1 MSLARFEKSLYDLI
15 RGLRNHKGNEKE
27 YIQNCLKE
35 CRSEIRSQD
44 MDVKAT
50 ALLKLVYLEMVGHDM
65 SWASFHVLEVMSSQ
79 KYHQKRVGYLAA
91 VQSFRPDT
99 DVLMMATN
107 LLKKDVAASLPTI
120 IALPISALPHIVTP
134 SLAMSL
140 LGDLLPRL
148 THSHAVIRKKTVV
161 TLYRLA
167 LVYPEA
173 LRASWPKIKERL
185 MDPDEDPSVTAA
197 IVNVVCELGWRR
209 PRDFLPLAP
218 RLFELLVDGGNNW
231 MAIKLIKLF
240 AVLTPLEPRLVR
252 KLLPPLTN
260 LIRTTPAMSLLYEC
274 INGIIQG
281 GILGE
286 GEDFSA
292 REEVATLC
300 VNKLRGMVAGNSD
313 PNLKYVALLAFNRI
327 VVTHPFLVAQQE
339 DVILEC
345 IDSEDITIRI
355 KALDLVQGMVSS
367 DNLVSIVSRLM
378 RQLKASSVALN
389 QQRNGSDGLD
399 EPDSG
404 DEASAGAGRRRRT
417 PDRAPPLPENYTV
430 DVISRILR
438 MCSQNNYANIIDFDW
453 YIDVLSQLVRLA
465 PPPRARDS
473 DSDQSGSKYPADIS
487 ENIGNELR
495 TVAVKVEAVRAGAV
509 RAAELVIS
517 RMASDLSPSRTV
529 VLGALKP
536 VAWMAGEYAVYL
548 LSADD
553 TLRYLLDLAPRI
565 GDPEVLAT
573 VLQAIVK
580 LFAYVAG
587 DDRFPWT
594 RERKSSVSLLMAR
607 VIHVLEPFAS
617 HPYLEV
623 QERAVEFIELLKLT
637 AEAAAGQEPSTDEI
651 HQDPPL
657 LLTQAIPSLF
667 SGWELKSVAVGTQ
680 ENVPLPD
687 DLDLDEPIHH
697 DLGRLLAQ
705 ADSLMLPAP
714 GDDDF
719 DAYYNQRPAA
729 TSMGSGPAISR
740 LQDAPE
746 EVSGSYQH
754 SEESY
759 LDPDII
765 ARRKA
770 ERAERYR
777 DDPFYIPDSTV
788 TSGGRSTP
796 IHNILQRENGPD
808 LDIDSIPIM
817 QLDLDKL
824 SPVGRATPTTAA
836 TAPKPKPQQRIVVA
850 ADETLVLPGGGSGRS
865 TPRAHDSGENTPD
878 SFGKKKPAA
887 ALSTTSNSKK
897 KGQSLL
903 QITSTNLADLTLDES
918 SAAKDPLAH
927 ERQQREE
934 AEMAQALKEVQRL
947 RLEMQRANERIQVA
961 QGVPAEGVVVSSKKK
976 KKKTATTEEGTTG
989 KTKKKKMKKAEEE
1002 GTFAAG
1008 GETAEG
1014 GAKVVKSKKKKTT
1027 TKKTDE
1033 SGAGSGSGSGAA
1045 GESAKAAA
1053 TEVSAVLAA
1062 PAAVPVVKTKKKKKT
1077 ARVVQLDDDGG
1088 EGGVGSGSG
1097 QGY

>member
-1 MSLARFEKSLYDLI
+1 
-15 RGLRNHKGNEKE
+15 
-27 YIQNCLKE
+27 
-35 CRSEIRSQD
+35 

-107 LLKKDVAASLPTI
+107 LLKKDVAASTPTI
-120 IALPISALPHIVTP
+120 IALPIAALPHIVTP

-148 THSHAVIRKKTVV
+148 NHSHAAIRKKTVV

-185 MDPDEDPSVTAA
+185 MDPEEDSSVTAA

-209 PRDFLPLAP
+209 PHDFLPLAP
-218 RLFELLVDGGNNW
+218 RLFELLVEGGNNW

-240 AVLTPLEPRLVR
+240 ATLTPLEPRLVR
-252 KLLPPLTN
+252 KLLPPLTD

-281 GILGE
+281 GFLGS

-292 REEVATLC
+292 REEIASLC
-300 VNKLRGMVAGNSD
+300 VTKLRGMVSTNSD

-378 RQLKASSVALN
+378 RQLKASSAAVSQQQNGLEN
-389 QQRNGSDGLD
+389 QDPESDSSDERSGS
-399 EPDSG
+399 S
-404 DEASAGAGRRRRT
+404 GRRRKT
-417 PDRAPPLPENYTV
+417 AERAPPLPDDYTV
-430 DVISRILR
+430 DVIGRILK
-438 MCSQNNYANIIDFDW
+438 MCSQDNYANMVDFDW
-453 YIDVLSQLVRLA
+453 YLDVLAQLIRIA
-465 PPPRARDS
+465 PAPRAKYS
-473 DSDQSGSKYPADIS
+473 DADAPGPKQAGDVS
-487 ENIGNELR
+487 EKIGNELR
-495 TVAVKVEAVRAGAV
+495 NVAVKVKAIRAAAVRT
-509 RAAELVIS
+509 AELAIS
-517 RMASDLSPSRTV
+517 RMSTELSPTRPLLS
-529 VLGALKP
+529 GALKP
-536 VAWMAGEYAVYL
+536 VAWVVGEYAVQL
-548 LSADD
+548 LSPDD
-553 TLRYLLDLAPRI
+553 TLRHLLDLAPRI
-565 GDPEVLAT
+565 DFPESLAT
-573 VLQAIVK
+573 TLQAVMK

-587 DDRFPWT
+587 DDRALWT
-594 RERKSSVSLLMAR
+594 PERKSSITLLMAR

-637 AEAAAGQEPSTDEI
+637 AEAAAGQAPSTDEI
-651 HQDPPL
+651 QQDPPL

-667 SGWELKSVAVGTQ
+667 TGWELNSVAAGTQ
-680 ENVPLPD
+680 QNVPIPG
-687 DLDLDEPIHH
+687 DLDLDEPIHP
-697 DLGRLLAQ
+697 DLNRLLSQ
-705 ADSLMLPAP
+705 ADSLMLPTQ
-714 GDDDF
+714 GDDEF
-719 DAYYNQRPAA
+719 EAYYNQKPAA
-729 TSMGSGPAISR
+729 MSMSSEPAINR
-740 LQDAPE
+740 LLDAPE
-746 EVSGSYQH
+746 ETPTGSYQQA
-754 SEESY
+754 EESY

-770 ERAERYR
+770 ERMERYR
-777 DDPFYIPDSTV
+777 DDPFYIPDST

-796 IHNILQRENGPD
+796 IHNILQKENGFG

-817 QLDLDKL
+817 QLDLNL
-824 SPVGRATPTTAA
+824 SDRASPAERQQQQQQQQPA
-836 TAPKPKPQQRIVVA
+836 KSKPRQRIVVA
-850 ADETLVLPGGGSGRS
+850 ADETLGFGSGGSGLS
-865 TPRAHDSGENTPD
+865 TPRAYDSDNTNPK
-878 SFGKKKPAA
+878 SSSSAKTAA
-887 ALSTTSNSKK
+887 AARKLKQ
-897 KGQSLL
+897 QSLL
-903 QITSTNLADLTLDES
+903 QITSSHLNDLSLEEGGPSGGDS
-918 SAAKDPLAH
+918 GLAH

-961 QGVPAEGVVVSSKKK
+961 QGVPVEGVVVRKKKKGTGKKAKAEEGSGDGGDGGGEEGGAKAKKK
-976 KKKTATTEEGTTG
+976 KKKAVKPGVEGEGGKTAALPVEEG
-989 KTKKKKMKKAEEE
+989 E
-1002 GTFAAG
+1002 
-1008 GETAEG
+1008 
-1014 GAKVVKSKKKKTT
+1014 
-1027 TKKTDE
+1027 
-1033 SGAGSGSGSGAA
+1033 
-1045 GESAKAAA
+1045 
-1053 TEVSAVLAA
+1053 
-1062 PAAVPVVKTKKKKKT
+1062 AAVKPKKKKKVR
-1077 ARVVQLDDDGG
+1077 RVVHLDEG
-1088 EGGVGSGSG
+1088 EGAAAGEG
-1097 QGY
+1097 

>member
-1 MSLARFEKSLYDLI
+1 MPVAVFEKSLYDLI

-148 THSHAVIRKKTVV
+148 SHSHAAIRKKTVV

-292 REEVATLC
+292 REEVASLC

-367 DNLVSIVSRLM
+367 DNLVSIVGRLM
-378 RQLKASSVALN
+378 RQLKASSAALN
-389 QQRNGSDGLD
+389 QQNNGSDSLD
-399 EPDSG
+399 EPNSD
-404 DEASAGAGRRRRT
+404 DEASGGAARRRRT
-417 PDRAPPLPENYTV
+417 LDRAPPLPENYTV
-430 DVISRILR
+430 DVIGRILR
-438 MCSQNNYANIIDFDW
+438 MCSQNNYANILDFDW
-453 YIDVLSQLVRLA
+453 YIDVLSQLIRIA
-465 PPPRARDS
+465 PPPRVKDS
-473 DSDQSGSKYPADIS
+473 DADSTGSRYPADIS

-495 TVAVKVEAVRAGAV
+495 NVAVKVKAVRAGAV

-517 RMASDLSPSRTV
+517 RMASDISPSRPV

-536 VAWMAGEYAVYL
+536 VAWMVGEYASQL

-553 TLRYLLDLAPRI
+553 TLRYLLDIAPRI

-573 VLQAIVK
+573 ALQAIVK
-580 LFAYVAG
+580 LFAHVAG
-587 DDRFPWT
+587 DDRVLWT

-607 VIHVLEPFAS
+607 VIHVMEPFAS

-623 QERAVEFIELLKLT
+623 QERAVEFMELLKLT
-637 AEAAAGQEPSTDEI
+637 AEAAAGQAPSTDEMQ
-651 HQDPPL
+651 QDPPL

-667 SGWELKSVAVGTQ
+667 NGWELNSVAVGTQ
-680 ENVPLPD
+680 QNVPLPD
-687 DLDLDEPIHH
+687 DLDLDEPIHA

-714 GDDDF
+714 GDDEF

-729 TSMGSGPAISR
+729 TSISSGPAISR
-740 LQDAPE
+740 LKDAPE
-746 EVSGSYQH
+746 EVSSSYQH
-754 SEESY
+754 TEESY

-770 ERAERYR
+770 ERMERYR
-777 DDPFYIPDSTV
+777 DDPFYIPDSTASP
-788 TSGGRSTP
+788 SGGRSTP

-817 QLDLDKL
+817 QLDLEKL
-824 SPVGRATPTTAA
+824 NPSGRTTPAGRQQPA
-836 TAPKPKPQQRIVVA
+836 APKPKSQQRIVVA
-850 ADETLVLPGGGSGRS
+850 ADETIAGSGLS
-865 TPRAHDSGENTPD
+865 TPRAYDSENNTSD
-878 SFGKKKPAA
+878 SFLSKGKKPTA
-887 ALSTTSNSKK
+887 STTSSSTTTTNKK
-897 KGQSLL
+897 LKQQSLL
-903 QITSTNLADLTLDES
+903 QITATNLADLTLDES
-918 SAAKDPLAH
+918 ASPSNDPLAH

-934 AEMAQALKEVQRL
+934 AEMAQALREVQRL

-961 QGVPAEGVVVSSKKK
+961 QGVPVEGVVVSSKKK
-976 KKKTATTEEGTTG
+976 KKKKTEGTKTG
-989 KTKKKKMKKAEEE
+989 VKKKASSKKSG
-1002 GTFAAG
+1002 GTGDG
-1008 GETAEG
+1008 GEG
-1014 GAKVVKSKKKKTT
+1014 G
-1027 TKKTDE
+1027 
-1033 SGAGSGSGSGAA
+1033 
-1045 GESAKAAA
+1045 GESAA
-1053 TEVSAVLAA
+1053 T
-1062 PAAVPVVKTKKKKKT
+1062 PVVEGVEEGVVKVKTTKKKKK
-1077 ARVVQLDDDGG
+1077 AESSSAGAGAGESGEAAAPVKAKKKKVKRVVQLDDGA
-1088 EGGVGSGSG
+1088 EGGGSAVES
-1097 QGY
+1097 QG